1 MKTMMKRK
9 FHYCRPQTKLQEGN
23 VSTPVC
29 HSVHM
34 GGSVPACI
42 TKGSLSS
49 GGLCLGGL
57 CLGGLSRGVSVQGV
71 SVQGVSVKQ
80 VSVHG
85 GLCTWGLCPGGL
97 CPGGSLSRGLCPGRS
112 LSMGSLFRGSLS
124 RGSLSSRSL
133 PRESLFYG
141 EYPGERPIPPSGNDW
156 AVHILL
162 ECILVICSIRV
173 GTKND
178 TLIRGKKKL
187 PNTFHQIKGNFKK
200 NSNVPM
206 YRI

>member
-57 CLGGLSRGVSVQGV
+57 SRGVSVQRVSVQGISVQQVSVQGGLCTWGLCPGRSLYMGSLSRGSLSRGVSVQGV
-71 SVQGVSVKQ
+71 SVQG
-80 VSVHG
+80 
-85 GLCTWGLCPGGL
+85 GLCPWGLCSGGLCPGGL
-97 CPGGSLSRGLCPGRS
+97 CPAGLCPGRVS
-112 LSMGSLFRGSLS
+112 FMENT
-124 RGSLSSRSL
+124 
-133 PRESLFYG
+133 P
-141 EYPGERPIPPSGNDW
+141 ERDPPPSGNDW

-178 TLIRGKKKL
+178 TLIRGKQKTAKYVS
-187 PNTFHQIKGNFKK
+187 
-200 NSNVPM
+200 SNK
-206 YRI
+206 RKF